1 MLDGKR
7 NRYYGIS
14 ETELFDRKHVDYD
27 RESDTQDGK
36 IHVTTS
42 NIKLEK
48 IVTVIHKLYSNKSHN
63 EAFKHRT
70 E

>member
-1 MLDGKR
+1 M
-7 NRYYGIS
+7 
-14 ETELFDRKHVDYD
+14 ELFDREHADYD

-70 E
+70 G

>member
-1 MLDGKR
+1 M
-7 NRYYGIS
+7 
-14 ETELFDRKHVDYD
+14 ELFDREHADYD
-27 RESDTQDGK
+27 QESDTQDGK

-42 NIKLEK
+42 NIKFEK

-70 E
+70 G

>member
-1 MLDGKR
+1 MPDGKTKSVLW
-7 NRYYGIS
+7 IS
-14 ETELFDRKHVDYD
+14 ETELFDREHADYD
-27 RESDTQDGK
+27 RQSDTQDGK

-70 E
+70 G